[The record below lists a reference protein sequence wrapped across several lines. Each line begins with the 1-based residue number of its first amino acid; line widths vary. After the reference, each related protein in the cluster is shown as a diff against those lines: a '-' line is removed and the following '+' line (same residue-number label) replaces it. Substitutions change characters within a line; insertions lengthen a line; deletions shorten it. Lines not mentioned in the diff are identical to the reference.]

1 MLSLADSSQTEKHLA
16 DPCTLFIR
24 QLYFFAFISCISL
37 LFSAVFLCFS
47 KLYFSDYVS
56 CVFADCWETR
66 EHLADPGR
74 TLLALAGPA
83 SYVAFMAASP
93 LSPRNAKSLRPTS
106 FSNISNDVQYPE
118 RDLSFQTD
126 LTRESVVT
134 WWHSHWKTHSL
145 SCDWGLLSHISRF
158 SLACPNF
165 S

>member
-1 MLSLADSSQTEKHLA
+1 MLSIYPLKTQA
-16 DPCTLFIR
+16 PCRSLHSFYSPTVFLCFSE
-24 QLYFFAFISCISL
+24 LYFFAFLSCISL
-37 LFSAVFLCFS
+37 LFSTVFLFFS
-47 KLYFSDYVS
+47 QLYFSDYVS

-118 RDLSFQTD
+118 I
-126 LTRESVVT
+126 
-134 WWHSHWKTHSL
+134 SL
-145 SCDWGLLSHISRF
+145 SKQI
-158 SLACPNF
+158 
-165 S
+165 